1 MAWSERDVPDQTGRI
16 VVVTGANS
24 GIGRETARVL
34 ARKGAHVVLAVRDR
48 EKGEAAR
55 ADITSS
61 EPQAKV
67 AVQPLDLASLKSVAT
82 FADEFG
88 AAHQRLDL
96 LINNAGVMVP
106 PFGHTADGF
115 EQQFGINHL
124 GHFALTGHLLALLR
138 RTEGARV
145 VTVSSLAHRFR
156 ALDFD
161 NLNAEKGYSPWTA
174 YGYSKLANLL
184 FMRELQRRYHDGPDS
199 LRSAAAHPGFTKTDL
214 QRHTAMVR
222 LMMKVPGMAQESLA
236 GALPTLYAATAPDVA
251 GGDYFGPG
259 GLFEMAGPPVRAF
272 LSSRVRNDETA
283 QHLWEVSERLTDVTY
298 TVNEG

>member
-1 MAWSERDVPDQTGRI
+1 MAWSERDVPDQAGRI
-16 VVVTGANS
+16 AVVTGASS

-34 ARKGAHVVLAVRDR
+34 ARQGAHVVLAVRDR

-55 ADITSS
+55 AGITRG

-67 AVQPLDLASLKSVAT
+67 VVQHLDLASLKSVAT

-88 AAHQRLDL
+88 AAHRRLDL
-96 LINNAGVMVP
+96 LINNAGVMAP
-106 PFGHTADGF
+106 PFGHTAEGF
-115 EQQFGINHL
+115 EQQFGTNHL
-124 GHFALTGHLLALLR
+124 GHFALTGQLLALLR
-138 RTEGARV
+138 RTEGSRV

-156 ALDFD
+156 PLDFD

-184 FMRELQRRYHDGPDS
+184 FMQELQHRYHDGPGS
-199 LRSAAAHPGFTKTDL
+199 LRSSAAHPGFTKTDL

-222 LMMKVPGMAQESLA
+222 VMMKIPGMAQESLA

-259 GLFEMAGPPVRAF
+259 GLFEMAGPPGKAF
-272 LSSRVRNDETA
+272 LSSRVHNDETA
-283 QHLWEVSERLTDVTY
+283 QRLWEVSERLTGVTY
-298 TVNEG
+298 ATE

>member
-16 VVVTGANS
+16 AVVTGASS
-24 GIGRETARVL
+24 GIGLETTRVL
-34 ARKGAHVVLAVRDR
+34 ARKSAHVVLAVRNR

-55 ADITSS
+55 ADITRA

-67 AVQPLDLASLKSVAT
+67 AVQHLDLANLESVET
-82 FADEFG
+82 FAEEFG

-106 PFGHTADGF
+106 PFGRTADGF

-124 GHFALTGHLLALLR
+124 GHFALTGRLLPLLQ

-156 ALDFD
+156 PLDFE
-161 NLNAEKGYSPWTA
+161 NLNAEKAYSPWTA

-199 LRSAAAHPGFTKTDL
+199 LRSSAAHPGFTKTDL

-222 LMMKVPGMAQESLA
+222 LMMKVPGMAQASAA
-236 GALPTLYAATAPDVA
+236 GALPTLYAATAPNVA

-259 GLFEMAGPPVRAF
+259 GMFEMAGPPARAF
-272 LSSRVRNDETA
+272 LSSSARNDETA
-283 QHLWEVSERLTDVTY
+283 QRLWEVSERLTGVTY
-298 TVNEG
+298 AAGRV

>member
-67 AVQPLDLASLKSVAT
+67 AVQHLDLASLKSVAT

-124 GHFALTGHLLALLR
+124 GHFALTGRLLALLR

-199 LRSAAAHPGFTKTDL
+199 LRSTAAHPGFTKTDL

-236 GALPTLYAATAPDVA
+236 GALPTLYAATAADVA

-259 GLFEMAGPPVRAF
+259 GLFEMAGPPVGAF
-272 LSSRVRNDETA
+272 LSSRARNDETA
-283 QHLWEVSERLTDVTY
+283 QRLWDMSERLTDVTY

>member
-1 MAWSERDVPDQTGRI
+1 MAWNERDVPDQAGRI
-16 VVVTGANS
+16 AVVTGASS

-34 ARKGAHVVLAVRDR
+34 ARQGAHVVLAVRDR

-55 ADITSS
+55 ADITRS

-67 AVQPLDLASLKSVAT
+67 AVQHLDLASLKSVAT

-88 AAHQRLDL
+88 AAHRRLDL
-96 LINNAGVMVP
+96 LINNAGVMAP

-115 EQQFGINHL
+115 EQQFGTNHL
-124 GHFALTGHLLALLR
+124 GHFALTGRLLALLR
-138 RTEGARV
+138 RTEGSRV

-156 ALDFD
+156 PLDFD

-184 FMRELQRRYHDGPDS
+184 FMRELQHRYHDGPGS
-199 LRSAAAHPGFTKTDL
+199 LCSSAAHPGFTKTDL

-222 LMMKVPGMAQESLA
+222 VMMKVPGMAQESLA

-259 GLFEMAGPPVRAF
+259 GLFEMAGPPGKAF

-283 QHLWEVSERLTDVTY
+283 QRLWEVSERLTGMTY
-298 TVNEG
+298 ATGEG

>member
-1 MAWSERDVPDQTGRI
+1 MAWSEHDVPDQTGRI
-16 VVVTGANS
+16 AVVTGANS
-24 GIGRETARVL
+24 GIGLETARVL
-34 ARKGAHVVLAVRDR
+34 ARKGAHVVPAVRNR

-55 ADITSS
+55 ADITRA

-67 AVQPLDLASLKSVAT
+67 AVQHLDLADLESVET
-82 FADEFG
+82 FAEEFG

-96 LINNAGVMVP
+96 LINNAGGMVP
-106 PFGHTADGF
+106 PFGRTADGF
-115 EQQFGINHL
+115 EQQFGTNHL
-124 GHFALTGHLLALLR
+124 GHFALTGRLLPLLR

-156 ALDFD
+156 RLDFD

-199 LRSAAAHPGFTKTDL
+199 LRSSAAHPGFTKTDL

-222 LMMKVPGMAQESLA
+222 LMMKIPCMAQDSLA
-236 GALPTLYAATAPDVA
+236 GALPTLYAATAPNVA

-259 GLFEMAGPPVRAF
+259 GLFEMAGPPVRVF
-272 LSSRVRNDETA
+272 LSDRTRNDETA
-283 QHLWEVSERLTDVTY
+283 QRLWEVSERLSGVTY
-298 TVNEG
+298 ATGEG

>member
-1 MAWSERDVPDQTGRI
+1 MAWSEHDVPDQTGRI
-16 VVVTGANS
+16 AVVTGANS
-24 GIGRETARVL
+24 GIGLETARVL
-34 ARKGAHVVLAVRDR
+34 AGKGAHVVLAVRNR
-48 EKGEAAR
+48 EKGEEAR
-55 ADITSS
+55 ADITRA

-67 AVQPLDLASLKSVAT
+67 TVQHLDLADLESVAT
-82 FADEFG
+82 FAEEFG
-88 AAHQRLDL
+88 TAHQRLDL

-106 PFGHTADGF
+106 PFGRTADGF
-115 EQQFGINHL
+115 EQQFGTNHL
-124 GHFALTGHLLALLR
+124 GQFALTGRLLPLLR

-156 ALDFD
+156 RLDFD

-199 LRSAAAHPGFTKTDL
+199 LRSSAAHPGFTKTDL

-222 LMMKVPGMAQESLA
+222 LMMKIPCMAQDSLA

-272 LSSRVRNDETA
+272 PSSRARNDETA
-283 QHLWEVSERLTDVTY
+283 RRLWEVSERLTGVTCAIG
-298 TVNEG
+298 EG

>member
-1 MAWSERDVPDQTGRI
+1 MAWSEHDVPDQTGRI
-16 VVVTGANS
+16 AVVTGASS
-24 GIGRETARVL
+24 GIGLETARVL
-34 ARKGAHVVLAVRDR
+34 ARKGAHVVLAVRNR

-55 ADITSS
+55 ADITRA

-67 AVQPLDLASLKSVAT
+67 AVQHLDLANLESVET
-82 FADEFG
+82 FAEEFG

-106 PFGHTADGF
+106 PFGRTADGF

-124 GHFALTGHLLALLR
+124 GHFALTGRLLPLLQ

-145 VTVSSLAHRFR
+145 VTMSSLAHRFR
-156 ALDFD
+156 PLDFE

-184 FMRELQRRYHDGPDS
+184 FMRELQLRYHDGPNS

-259 GLFEMAGPPVRAF
+259 GLFEMAGPPARAF

-283 QHLWEVSERLTDVTY
+283 QRLWEVSERLTGVTY
-298 TVNEG
+298 TAGRV

>member
-67 AVQPLDLASLKSVAT
+67 AVQHLDLASLKSVAT

-124 GHFALTGHLLALLR
+124 GHFALTGRLLALLR

-259 GLFEMAGPPVRAF
+259 GLFEMAGPPTGAF

-283 QHLWEVSERLTDVTY
+283 QRLWEVSERLTGVTY
-298 TVNEG
+298 AVNEG

>member
-16 VVVTGANS
+16 AVVTGANS
-24 GIGRETARVL
+24 GIGLETVRVL
-34 ARKGAHVVLAVRDR
+34 ARKGAHVVLAVRNR

-55 ADITSS
+55 ADITRA

-67 AVQPLDLASLKSVAT
+67 AVEHLDLANLESVET

-88 AAHQRLDL
+88 ATHQRFDL

-124 GHFALTGHLLALLR
+124 GHFALTGRLLPLLQ

-156 ALDFD
+156 PLDFE

-184 FMRELQRRYHDGPDS
+184 FMRELQRRYHDGPNS

-259 GLFEMAGPPVRAF
+259 GLFEMAGPPARAF
-272 LSSRVRNDETA
+272 LSGSVRNDETA
-283 QHLWEVSERLTDVTY
+283 RRLWDLSERLTGVTY
-298 TVNEG
+298 AIGEG

>member
-1 MAWSERDVPDQTGRI
+1 MVWSERDVPDQTWRI
-16 VVVTGANS
+16 AVVTGANS
-24 GIGRETARVL
+24 GIGLETARVL
-34 ARKGAHVVLAVRDR
+34 ARKGAHVVLAVRNR
-48 EKGEAAR
+48 EKGEAAC
-55 ADITSS
+55 ADITRA

-67 AVQPLDLASLKSVAT
+67 AVQHLDLADLESVET
-82 FADEFG
+82 FAEEFG

-96 LINNAGVMVP
+96 LINNARVMVP
-106 PFGHTADGF
+106 PFGRTTDGF
-115 EQQFGINHL
+115 EQQFGTNHL
-124 GHFALTGHLLALLR
+124 GHFALTGRLLPLLR
-138 RTEGARV
+138 RTGGARV
-145 VTVSSLAHRFR
+145 VIVSSLAHRFR
-156 ALDFD
+156 RLDFD

-199 LRSAAAHPGFTKTDL
+199 LRSSAAHPGFTKTDL

-222 LMMKVPGMAQESLA
+222 LMMKIPGMAQDSLA

-272 LSSRVRNDETA
+272 LGSRARNDETTRR
-283 QHLWEVSERLTDVTY
+283 LWDLSERLTGVTY
-298 TVNEG
+298 AAGEG

>member
-1 MAWSERDVPDQTGRI
+1 MAWSEHDVPDQTGRTA
-16 VVVTGANS
+16 VVTGAGS

-55 ADITSS
+55 ADITGS

-67 AVQPLDLASLKSVAT
+67 AVQHLDLASLKSVAT

-88 AAHQRLDL
+88 AAHRRLDL
-96 LINNAGVMVP
+96 LFNNAGVMVP

-124 GHFALTGHLLALLR
+124 GHFALTGRLLALLR
-138 RTEGARV
+138 RTEGSRV

-156 ALDFD
+156 PLDFD

-184 FMRELQRRYHDGPDS
+184 FMRELQHRYHDGPDS

-214 QRHTAMVR
+214 QRHTAMVS
-222 LMMKVPGMAQESLA
+222 LMMKVPGMAQDSLA
-236 GALPTLYAATAPDVA
+236 GALPALYAATTPDVA

-259 GLFEMAGPPVRAF
+259 GMFEMAGPPVRAF
-272 LSSRVRNDETA
+272 LSSRARNDETT
-283 QHLWEVSERLTDVTY
+283 QRLWEVSERLTGVTY
-298 TVNEG
+298 PTGRG

>member
-16 VVVTGANS
+16 AVVTGANS
-24 GIGRETARVL
+24 GIGLETARVL
-34 ARKGAHVVLAVRDR
+34 ARKGAHVVLAVRNR

-55 ADITSS
+55 ADITRA
-61 EPQAKV
+61 EPQAKI
-67 AVQPLDLASLKSVAT
+67 AVRHLDLANLESVET
-82 FADEFG
+82 FSEEFG

-106 PFGHTADGF
+106 PFGRTADGF

-124 GHFALTGHLLALLR
+124 GHFALTGRLLPLLR
-138 RTEGARV
+138 RTESARV

-156 ALDFD
+156 PLDFD
-161 NLNAEKGYSPWTA
+161 NLNAEKGYSPWTT

-184 FMRELQRRYHDGPDS
+184 FMRELQRRYHDGPNS
-199 LRSAAAHPGFTKTDL
+199 LRSSAAHPGFTRTDL

-236 GALPTLYAATAPDVA
+236 GALPTLYAATVPDVA

-259 GLFEMAGPPVRAF
+259 GLFEMAGPPARAF

-283 QHLWEVSERLTDVTY
+283 QRLWEVSERLTGVTY
-298 TVNEG
+298 AMKRA

>member
-1 MAWSERDVPDQTGRI
+1 M
-16 VVVTGANS
+16 TGASS

-34 ARKGAHVVLAVRDR
+34 TRRGAHVVLAVRDR

-55 ADITSS
+55 ADITRG

-67 AVQPLDLASLKSVAT
+67 VVQHLDLASLKSVAT

-88 AAHQRLDL
+88 ATHRRLDL
-96 LINNAGVMVP
+96 LINNAGVMAP

-115 EQQFGINHL
+115 EQQFGTNHL
-124 GHFALTGHLLALLR
+124 GHFALTGRLLALLR
-138 RTEGARV
+138 RTEGSRV
-145 VTVSSLAHRFR
+145 ITVSSLAHRFR
-156 ALDFD
+156 PLDFD

-184 FMRELQRRYHDGPDS
+184 FMRELQHRYHDGPGS
-199 LRSAAAHPGFTKTDL
+199 LRSSAAHPGFTKTDL

-222 LMMKVPGMAQESLA
+222 VMMKIPGMAQEALA

-259 GLFEMAGPPVRAF
+259 GLFEMAGPPGRAF

-283 QHLWEVSERLTDVTY
+283 QRLWEVSERLTGVTY
-298 TVNEG
+298 AVGEG

>member
-16 VVVTGANS
+16 AVVTGASS
-24 GIGRETARVL
+24 GIGLETARVL
-34 ARKGAHVVLAVRDR
+34 ARKGAHVVLAVRNR

-55 ADITSS
+55 ADITRT

-67 AVQPLDLASLKSVAT
+67 AVQHLDLANLESVET
-82 FADEFG
+82 FADELG
-88 AAHQRLDL
+88 ATHQRFDL

-106 PFGHTADGF
+106 PFGHTADDF

-124 GHFALTGHLLALLR
+124 GHFALTGRLLSLLQ

-156 ALDFD
+156 PLDFE

-184 FMRELQRRYHDGPDS
+184 FMRELQRRYHDGPNS

-259 GLFEMAGPPVRAF
+259 GMFEMAGPPARAF
-272 LSSRVRNDETA
+272 LSVSARNDETTRR
-283 QHLWEVSERLTDVTY
+283 LWDLSERLTGVTY
-298 TVNEG
+298 AIGEG

>member
-1 MAWSERDVPDQTGRI
+1 MAWSERDVPDQTGRTA
-16 VVVTGANS
+16 VVTGANS

-34 ARKGAHVVLAVRDR
+34 ARKGTHVVLAVRDL

-55 ADITSS
+55 ADITRG
-61 EPQAKV
+61 EPQVKV
-67 AVQPLDLASLKSVAT
+67 AVQHMDLASLKSVAT

-88 AAHQRLDL
+88 AAHRRLDL

-115 EQQFGINHL
+115 EQQSGINHL
-124 GHFALTGHLLALLR
+124 GHFALTGRLLALLL

-145 VTVSSLAHRFR
+145 VTVSSLAPRFR
-156 ALDFD
+156 PLDFD

-184 FMRELQRRYHDGPDS
+184 FMRELQHRYHDGPDS
-199 LRSAAAHPGFTKTDL
+199 LCSAAAHPGFTKTAL

-222 LMMKVPGMAQESLA
+222 VMMKVPGMAQASLA
-236 GALPTLYAATAPDVA
+236 GALPTLYAATALDVS

-259 GLFEMAGPPVRAF
+259 GMFEMAGPPVRAF

-283 QHLWEVSERLTDVTY
+283 QRLWEVSERLTGVTY
-298 TVNEG
+298 PTDRG

>member
-1 MAWSERDVPDQTGRI
+1 MAWSEHDVPDQTGRI
-16 VVVTGANS
+16 DVVTGANS
-24 GIGRETARVL
+24 GIGLETARVL
-34 ARKGAHVVLAVRDR
+34 ARKGAHVVLAVRNR
-48 EKGEAAR
+48 EKGEEAR
-55 ADITSS
+55 ADITRA

-67 AVQPLDLASLKSVAT
+67 TVQHLDLADLESVAT
-82 FADEFG
+82 FAEEFG
-88 AAHQRLDL
+88 TAHQRLDL

-106 PFGHTADGF
+106 PFGRTADGF
-115 EQQFGINHL
+115 EQQFGTNHL
-124 GHFALTGHLLALLR
+124 GQFALTGRLLPLLR

-156 ALDFD
+156 RLDFD

-184 FMRELQRRYHDGPDS
+184 FMRELQRRYHDGPNS

-222 LMMKVPGMAQESLA
+222 FMMKVPGMAQESLA

-259 GLFEMAGPPVRAF
+259 GLFEMAGPPARAF

-283 QHLWEVSERLTDVTY
+283 QRLWEVSERLTGVTCAIG
-298 TVNEG
+298 EG

>member
-1 MAWSERDVPDQTGRI
+1 MAWNERDVPDQAGRI
-16 VVVTGANS
+16 AVVTGASS

-34 ARKGAHVVLAVRDR
+34 ARQGAHVVLAVRDR

-55 ADITSS
+55 ADITRG

-67 AVQPLDLASLKSVAT
+67 AVQHLDLASLKSVAT

-88 AAHQRLDL
+88 AVHRRLDL
-96 LINNAGVMVP
+96 LINNAGVMAP

-115 EQQFGINHL
+115 EQQFGTNHL
-124 GHFALTGHLLALLR
+124 GHFALTGRLLALLR
-138 RTEGARV
+138 RTEGSRV

-156 ALDFD
+156 PLDFD

-184 FMRELQRRYHDGPDS
+184 FMRELQHRYHDGPGS
-199 LRSAAAHPGFTKTDL
+199 LRSSAVHPGFTKTDL

-222 LMMKVPGMAQESLA
+222 VMMKVPGMAQDSLA

-259 GLFEMAGPPVRAF
+259 GLFEMAGPPGRAF
-272 LSSRVRNDETA
+272 LSSRVHNDETA
-283 QHLWEVSERLTDVTY
+283 QRLWEVSERLTGVTY
-298 TVNEG
+298 ATDRG